1 MSQMDSERIDRDC
14 LIGVVNNDI
23 DLRRYADE
31 RWYRIPARAVGR
43 SLKREAIEGSG
54 VLALYQG
61 AGIRDGLPSAIELWG
76 EIEGIDVRPRRSI
89 IPDEPRHPAADD
101 DYYLIRVG
109 TVERLDSPILSRRP
123 RRITFLRTTRG
134 RLFGA
139 SEISDLIVGTAA
151 EERLWRSLREEGMA
165 PERKLYMRVGEVVTE
180 VDFALFR
187 GDRALGIVC
196 REGEAAEP
204 AGGDAWE
211 GWRIIRFSPAELEG
225 RFAACLREITELA
238 SAMRGGGEL
247 D

>member
-1 MSQMDSERIDRDC
+1 MSRMDSERIERDC
-14 LIGVVNNDI
+14 LIGVVTNDI

-61 AGIRDGLPSAIELWG
+61 AGISDGLPGAVELWG
-76 EIEGIDVRPRRSI
+76 EIEGVRLRPRRLI

-101 DYYLIRVG
+101 DYYLISIG
-109 TVERLDSPILSRRP
+109 AVERLDSPIISHRP
-123 RRITFLRTTRG
+123 RRITFLRTTRD

-139 SEISDLIVGTAA
+139 SDINDLIVGTPA

-165 PERKLYMRVGEVVTE
+165 PERKLYMRVGEMMTE
-180 VDFALFR
+180 VDFAIFK
-187 GDRALGIVC
+187 GDRGLGIVC
-196 REGEAAEP
+196 GEGRTAEP
-204 AGGDAWE
+204 GMSGGIG

-225 RFAACLREITELA
+225 RFAACLREIADLVAGMQE
-238 SAMRGGGEL
+238 E
-247 D
+247 